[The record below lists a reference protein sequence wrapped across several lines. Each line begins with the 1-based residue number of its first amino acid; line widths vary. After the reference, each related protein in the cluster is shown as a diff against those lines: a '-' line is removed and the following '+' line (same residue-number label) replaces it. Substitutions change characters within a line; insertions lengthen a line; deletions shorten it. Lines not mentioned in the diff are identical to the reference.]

1 MDASTTPSRLQRTAC
16 DRCRSQKLKCLRD
29 EDKPSCSSCRRC
41 LRIGHPCTTGAAR
54 KAGRPSTKLND
65 IADLTSIID
74 PSLRTPTSTARNTPS
89 STSAHHDIFST
100 SQPSQTADNSRL
112 PTPGA
117 NDYVSL
123 LERRSQLMRKL
134 GELSHGL
141 HLDVDALRGCRT
153 IDQCKT
159 LPGQTFDDVDPAFF
173 VSRLLNSGKL
183 LLEIALQFRF
193 THEPTSLVTQTNTA
207 ITNSNETITPSPEAK
222 TSGVV
227 SVEEALPRLDCDIA
241 VLLSIGTSFVMLVRL
256 FRVILWT
263 LLDSLPIVRAPNY
276 SPANHNFKNL
286 FHGLTLGEYS
296 LEGRMDLQ
304 MLFLVQASEDLIER
318 LELALGIPEATIDR
332 LSQGE
337 PVKAAEVVN
346 EEYRVVLMM
355 LLARE
360 AKEQPPM
367 DMPRGHCGTLREIVR
382 SLRGE
387 LAPNR

>member
-1 MDASTTPSRLQRTAC
+1 
-16 DRCRSQKLKCLRD
+16 
-29 EDKPSCSSCRRC
+29 
-41 LRIGHPCTTGAAR
+41 
-54 KAGRPSTKLND
+54 
-65 IADLTSIID
+65 
-74 PSLRTPTSTARNTPS
+74 
-89 STSAHHDIFST
+89 
-100 SQPSQTADNSRL
+100 
-112 PTPGA
+112 
-117 NDYVSL
+117 
-123 LERRSQLMRKL
+123 MRKL
-134 GELSHGL
+134 GELSLGL

-193 THEPTSLVTQTNTA
+193 TEAPVSQVAETNA
-207 ITNSNETITPSPEAK
+207 AVTNSNNTASPSPEAK
-222 TSGVV
+222 TSRVA
-227 SVEEALPRLDCDIA
+227 STEQSIPRLDCDIA
-241 VLLSIGTSFVMLVRL
+241 VLVSIGTSFVMLVRL

-263 LLDSLPIVRAPNY
+263 LLDSLPIVR
-276 SPANHNFKNL
+276 SPGYHPPDNKFKNL

-332 LSQGE
+332 RSHKE
-337 PVKAAEVVN
+337 AETTPDVVN

-360 AKEQPPM
+360 AREQPPM

-382 SLRGE
+382 SLREE